1 MALTVATAGTG
12 VARTAHYVTP
22 TGASAPIQTLLLEP
36 QRTNLALRS
45 EDVTNAAW
53 TTSAVGTV
61 AVADQT
67 TAPDGLVTADLF
79 REDTSTGNHYN
90 SQSPSVTNVAHTFS
104 VFYKLAAGTRKI
116 ALYHAGTN
124 VGRQFDASG
133 NNDAG
138 AFNVPAGGYGVETY
152 GNGWFR
158 AWITTTPAAGTASWR
173 MWLVTS
179 ANVLNYTGDGTSGFY
194 VWGAQVEAGAVPSS
208 YIKTEGTTVTRNA
221 DSLYFPFTVPPQA
234 MTVYVR
240 GVNVG
245 AYQSQTNAARVLHIG
260 DINTGTDPRFSL
272 VRNAGA
278 SQVQTLYDDGV
289 TLRSGNATPSP
300 TPVLRDLIEHRGVL
314 SSSWVPS
321 SGISVNGGVEQTGTT
336 TASGPATAWANPR
349 LYIAGYADHDQFAYT
364 HIAVVPGVQSMA
376 EMRAIA
382 GVS

>member
-1 MALTVATAGTG
+1 MQ
-12 VARTAHYVTP
+12 
-22 TGASAPIQTLLLEP
+22 S
-36 QRTNLALRS
+36 ALRLVQS
-45 EDVTNAAW
+45 G
-53 TTSAVGTV
+53 TTST
-61 AVADQT
+61 
-67 TAPDGLVTADLF
+67 
-79 REDTSTGNHYN
+79 
-90 SQSPSVTNVAHTFS
+90 
-104 VFYKLAAGTRKI
+104 
-116 ALYHAGTN
+116 
-124 VGRQFDASG
+124 
-133 NNDAG
+133 
-138 AFNVPAGGYGVETY
+138 
-152 GNGWFR
+152 
-158 AWITTTPAAGTASWR
+158 
-173 MWLVTS
+173 
-179 ANVLNYTGDGTSGFY
+179 YTGDGTSGLFL
-194 VWGAQVEAGAVPSS
+194 WGAQIEAGAVASS

-300 TPVLRDLIEHRGVL
+300 TPVLRDIIEHRGVL

-349 LYIAGYADHDQFAYT
+349 LYIAGHADHDQFAYT
-364 HIAVVPGVQSMA
+364 HVIVAAGEQTMA
-376 EMRAIA
+376 TMRSLA
-382 GVS
+382 GVA

>member
-36 QRTNLALRS
+36 QRTNLVLYS
-45 EDVTNAAW
+45 QDFDNAAW
-53 TTSAVGTV
+53 TKSNATITANT
-61 AVADQT
+61 T
-67 TAPDGLVTADLF
+67 TAPDGTTTADKLVENTANAQHRVLAVITVVAGVTHTMSF
-79 REDTSTGNHYN
+79 YVKADQRTRVSIFDNASAADTEMIFDLSNGTVVRTGTAVVASSITSLSGGWYRITASSTPTVTSMQSALRLVQSGTTST
-90 SQSPSVTNVAHTFS
+90 
-104 VFYKLAAGTRKI
+104 
-116 ALYHAGTN
+116 
-124 VGRQFDASG
+124 
-133 NNDAG
+133 
-138 AFNVPAGGYGVETY
+138 
-152 GNGWFR
+152 
-158 AWITTTPAAGTASWR
+158 
-173 MWLVTS
+173 
-179 ANVLNYTGDGTSGFY
+179 YTGDGTSGLFL
-194 VWGAQVEAGAVPSS
+194 WGAQIEAGAVASS

-278 SQVQTLYDDGV
+278 SQVQALYDDGV

-300 TPVLRDLIEHRGVL
+300 TPVLSDIIEHRGVL

-349 LYIAGYADHDQFAYT
+349 LYIAGHADHDQFAYT

>member
-278 SQVQTLYDDGV
+278 SQVQTCCATSLSIAACFRHRGCRQVASALTAESSRRARRLPLALQRRGLIRASILLV
-289 TLRSGNATPSP
+289 TRTTTSSP
-300 TPVLRDLIEHRGVL
+300 TPTSRWSRGCSRWRRCERLRGCRKWT
-314 SSSWVPS
+314 S
-321 SGISVNGGVEQTGTT
+321 
-336 TASGPATAWANPR
+336 
-349 LYIAGYADHDQFAYT
+349 
-364 HIAVVPGVQSMA
+364 
-376 EMRAIA
+376 
-382 GVS
+382 

>member
-1 MALTVATAGTG
+1 
-12 VARTAHYVTP
+12 
-22 TGASAPIQTLLLEP
+22 
-36 QRTNLALRS
+36 
-45 EDVTNAAW
+45 
-53 TTSAVGTV
+53 V

>member
-12 VARTAHYVTP
+12 VARTSHYVTP

-36 QRTNLALRS
+36 QRTNLLVRS
-45 EDVTNAAW
+45 EDFSTTWAITASSVVTNA
-53 TTSAVGTV
+53 
-61 AVADQT
+61 T
-67 TAPDGLVTADLF
+67 TAPDGTVTADKLQTNTTSAEHSVTQNITWTNGTTYGVSCYF
-79 REDTSTGNHYN
+79 KAAEIGYGFITLPTVPFSTIRRNYINLSTGA
-90 SQSPSVTNVAHTFS
+90 VT
-104 VFYKLAAGTRKI
+104 LAASTFGAAE
-116 ALYHAGTN
+116 AL
-124 VGRQFDASG
+124 S
-133 NNDAG
+133 
-138 AFNVPAGGYGVETY
+138 
-152 GNGWFR
+152 NGWWRFTVWATATGSTLSTSVR
-158 AWITTTPAAGTASWR
+158 IGLTTSDTTTT
-173 MWLVTS
+173 T
-179 ANVLNYTGDGTSGFY
+179 TGSNTTDGIY
-194 VWGAQVEAGAVPSS
+194 IWGAQIEAGVPSS

-349 LYIAGYADHDQFAYT
+349 LYIAGHADHDQFAYT
-364 HIAVVPGVQSMA
+364 HVIVAAGEQTMA
-376 EMRAIA
+376 TMRSLA
-382 GVS
+382 GVG

>member
-278 SQVQTLYDDGV
+278 SQVQALYDDGV

-300 TPVLRDLIEHRGVL
+300 TPVLSDIIEHRGVL

-349 LYIAGYADHDQFAYT
+349 LYIAGHADHDQFAYT
-364 HIAVVPGVQSMA
+364 HVIVAAGEQTMA
-376 EMRAIA
+376 TMRSLA
-382 GVS
+382 GVA